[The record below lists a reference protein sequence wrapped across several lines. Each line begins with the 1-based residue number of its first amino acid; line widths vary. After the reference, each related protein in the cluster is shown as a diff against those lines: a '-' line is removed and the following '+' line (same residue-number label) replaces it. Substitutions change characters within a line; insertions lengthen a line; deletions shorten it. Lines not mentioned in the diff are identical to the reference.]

1 MPLSWEKLDDYCLHS
16 ADGRYWL
23 AATYDATHVVYFA
36 SVLEKTMTNG
46 KTRHG
51 YRILKTARAPIDDRE
66 ARDAAIS
73 ELRTLCAE
81 DDARGR

>member
-46 KTRHG
+46 KTRSA

-66 ARDAAIS
+66 ARDTAIS
-73 ELRTLCAE
+73 ELRAVCAE

>member
-23 AATYDATHVVYFA
+23 AATYDAEGVVYLVTRLDRIGGHA
-36 SVLEKTMTNG
+36 NYVVLG
-46 KTRHG
+46 R
-51 YRILKTARAPIDDRE
+51 RRAPIDDRE
-66 ARDAAIS
+66 ARDTAIS
-73 ELRTLCAE
+73 ELRAVCAE